1 MRKLGKVRIEH
12 LKVKIFLFTIPFI
25 FLLTSCTRI
34 SYLPSEGVQSGLASW
49 YGTDFHGKLTSNKEI
64 YNMHDLTAAHKTLPF
79 GTHVMVTNL
88 NNGKSITVRIN
99 DRGPFVK
106 GRVIDLSYAAAKALD
121 MIGPGVVPVR
131 IEVIPQR
138 SPKKLIVVKY
148 SIQAGA
154 FISKKNAHTL
164 HKKLRRSYRHVYIS
178 QFKTLT
184 RTYYRVRI
192 KAGSLSEAEKIA
204 ARLNKDGYTAI
215 VFEEQ

>member
-1 MRKLGKVRIEH
+1 MQDSGKVRIEH
-12 LKVKIFLFTIPFI
+12 LKLKISLFIIPFI

-34 SYLPSEGVQSGLASW
+34 SYLPSEGIQSGLASW
-49 YGTDFHGKLTSNKEI
+49 YGPDFHGKLTSNKEI

-106 GRVIDLSYAAAKALD
+106 GRIIDLSYAAAKALD
-121 MIGPGVVPVR
+121 MVGPGVVPVR

-138 SPKKLIVVKY
+138 SPKKLIVKY

-154 FISKKNAHTL
+154 FIFKKNAHTL

-178 QFKTLT
+178 QFKTPN

-192 KAGSLSEAEKIA
+192 KADSLSEAEKIA

>member
-1 MRKLGKVRIEH
+1 MQDSWKVGIEH
-12 LKVKIFLFTIPFI
+12 LKVKISLFIIPFM

-34 SYLPSEGVQSGLASW
+34 SYLPSEGIQSGLASW
-49 YGTDFHGKLTSNKEI
+49 YGADFHGKLTSNKEI
-64 YNMHDLTAAHKTLPF
+64 YNMHDLAAAHKTLPF

-106 GRVIDLSYAAAKALD
+106 GRIIDLSYAAAKALD
-121 MIGPGVVPVR
+121 MVGPGVVPVR

-138 SPKKLIVVKY
+138 SPKKLIVKY
-148 SIQAGA
+148 SVQAGA
-154 FISKKNAHTL
+154 FIFKKNAHTL

-178 QFKTLT
+178 QFKTPNH
-184 RTYYRVRI
+184 TYYRVRI

>member
-1 MRKLGKVRIEH
+1 MQKSGNLRIEH
-12 LKVKIFLFTIPFI
+12 LKVKISLFAIPFI

-49 YGTDFHGKLTSNKEI
+49 YGPDFHGKLTSNKEI

-106 GRVIDLSYAAAKALD
+106 GRIIDLSYAAAKALD
-121 MIGPGVVPVR
+121 MVGPGVIPVR
-131 IEVIPQR
+131 IEVIPQH
-138 SPKKLIVVKY
+138 SPKKLIVKY
-148 SIQAGA
+148 SIQVGA
-154 FISKKNAHTL
+154 FIFKKNAHTL
-164 HKKLRRSYRHVYIS
+164 HKKLRRAYRHVYIS
-178 QFKTLT
+178 QFKTPN

-204 ARLNKDGYTAI
+204 SRLNKDGYTAI